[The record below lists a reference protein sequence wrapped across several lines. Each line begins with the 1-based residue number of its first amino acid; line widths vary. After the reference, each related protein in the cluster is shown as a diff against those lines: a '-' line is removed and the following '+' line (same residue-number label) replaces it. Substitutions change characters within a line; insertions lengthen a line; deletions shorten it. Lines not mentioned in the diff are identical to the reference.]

1 MSKEEIREKIK
12 KLSKN
17 NTQKVYNFV
26 LGWDPVGGISIF
38 QEGIAYYSGLRK
50 KIFEAIEQ
58 MDEKGIEQIS
68 NFLKDLKNNKD
79 R

>member
-1 MSKEEIREKIK
+1 MKKITLKQIEQALARGYTHREN
-12 KLSKN
+12 S
-17 NTQKVYNFV
+17 
-26 LGWDPVGGISIF
+26 
-38 QEGIAYYSGLRK
+38 K